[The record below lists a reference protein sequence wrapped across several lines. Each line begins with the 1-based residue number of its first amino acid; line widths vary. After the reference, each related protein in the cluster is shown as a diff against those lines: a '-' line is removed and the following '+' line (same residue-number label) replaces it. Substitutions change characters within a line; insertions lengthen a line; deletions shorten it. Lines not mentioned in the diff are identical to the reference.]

1 MTKIFDINQ
10 REWTFDAVPSAYLY
24 NTQLP
29 LPSRLAKNQ
38 PIPKPT
44 HDAAYWADRTKQFD
58 FTRED
63 NICDPD
69 KFNRGSSGKDCTVTG
84 RIRLSAA
91 ELTCAGNV
99 RCCSRRLIWLPISP
113 CTGPKP
119 TVQERPKPGTLLV
132 LWQAPVWNPLDGR
145 RNQTG

>member
-44 HDAAYWADRTKQFD
+44 HDAAYWADKTKQFD

-63 NICDPD
+63 NISDPD
-69 KFNRGSSGKDCTVTG
+69 KFNRI
-84 RIRLSAA
+84 IREGLH
-91 ELTCAGNV
+91 GH
-99 RCCSRRLIWLPISP
+99 RPY
-113 CTGPKP
+113 P
-119 TVQERPKPGTLLV
+119 TVRSGVDLRRKRSLL
-132 LWQAPVWNPLDGR
+132 LKKAHLASN
-145 RNQTG
+145 